1 MSEVIYEI
9 SKSDFN
15 ALKSEYGF
23 DIAYKDDDGIY
34 RQTKNVMDKFDR
46 SGLLPDLNNY
56 CLKTFKRSFEE
67 VFLSNQRKQYIAN
80 NSTEIDFNLPFNKYY
95 TFNLTGEAIL
105 DEKGDVVEIHYMKEG
120 SDIHAICEERSY
132 KRTMTGAIP
141 NEEFHIVRDI
151 TIKYYKKDGSFTEI
165 ILPSQL
171 MNEYERKKID
181 KKARANVIDK
191 VREETGQF
199 IMSFV
204 IGKVHQGLVAP
215 QDAQNTIYAT
225 AAEALTMLESLND
238 QISAYRDDR
247 QDLPL
252 LTALNNYTRTTLL
265 TEEIIRFII
274 DHVNIE
280 YYIKE

>member
-15 ALKSEYGF
+15 TLKSEYSF
-23 DIAYKDDDGIY
+23 DIAYKDDDGSY
-34 RQTKNVMDKFDR
+34 KQTKNVIDKFDR

-56 CLKTFKRSFEE
+56 CLKTFKRPFEE
-67 VFLSNQRKQYIAN
+67 VFISNQRKQYIAN
-80 NSTEIDFNLPFNKYY
+80 DSTEIDFNLPFNKYY

-105 DEKGDVVEIHYMKEG
+105 DEKGDVVEIHYIKEG
-120 SDIHAICEERSY
+120 SDTHAICEERSY
-132 KRTMTGAIP
+132 KRTMSGIIP

-165 ILPSQL
+165 ILPPQL

-199 IMSFV
+199 IMSYV
-204 IGKVHQGLVAP
+204 IGKVHQGLVP
-215 QDAQNTIYAT
+215 PGNAQSTIYAT

-252 LTALNNYTRTTLL
+252 LTALDNYTRTELL
-265 TEEIIRFII
+265 TEEIISFIK
-274 DHVNIE
+274 DHVNIK
-280 YYIKE
+280 YYAKE

>member
-23 DIAYKDDDGIY
+23 DIAYKDDDGTY
-34 RQTKNVMDKFDR
+34 KQTKNIMDKFDK
-46 SGLLPDLNNY
+46 SGLLPDLKNY
-56 CLKTFKRSFEE
+56 CLKTFRKPFEE
-67 VFLSNQRKQYIAN
+67 VFVSNQRKQYIAN
-80 NSTEIDFNLPFNKYY
+80 DSTEIDFNLPFNKYY
-95 TFNLTGEAIL
+95 TFNLTGKAIL
-105 DEKGDVVEIHYMKEG
+105 DDKGDVIEINYIKEG
-120 SDIHAICEERSY
+120 SELRAISEHRAY
-132 KRTMTGAIP
+132 KRTMTGTIP
-141 NEEFHIVRDI
+141 NEEFHIVRDV
-151 TIKYYKKDGSFTEI
+151 TIRYYKKDNTFTEI
-165 ILPSQL
+165 VLPSQL

-199 IMSFV
+199 IMSYV

-215 QDAQNTIYAT
+215 GNAQNTIYAT

-252 LTALNNYTRTTLL
+252 LTALNNYTRTELL
-265 TEEIIRFII
+265 TDEIIQFII
-274 DHVNIE
+274 DHVNIK
-280 YYIKE
+280 YYTKE